1 MKRRLTIRIRIL
13 IIILLI
19 TILGFGSKMYSGI
32 YSDWFNN
39 SLAGLFYETF
49 WCLVVLFINPRL
61 KAIKIA
67 LWVFILTSVLEFLQR
82 WHPPFLQI
90 IRSTF
95 IGAALIGTSFNWF
108 DFPYYIAGCIIGFIL
123 MKYLFSNGAD

>member
-1 MKRRLTIRIRIL
+1 MKLRLKIRIRIF

-19 TILGFGSKMYSGI
+19 TILGFGSKMYSGV

-49 WCLVVLFINPRL
+49 WCLVVFFINPRL
-61 KAIKIA
+61 KANKIA
-67 LWVFILTSVLEFLQR
+67 LWIFFFTSVLEFLQL
-82 WHPPFLQI
+82 WHPPFLQT

-95 IGAALIGTSFNWF
+95 IGAALIGTSFNWL
-108 DFPYYIAGCIIGFIL
+108 DFIYYLAGCTLGFIL

>member
-19 TILGFGSKMYSGI
+19 TIMGFGSKLYSGVC
-32 YSDWFNN
+32 SDWFNN

-49 WCLVVLFINPRL
+49 WCLVVFFINPRH

-67 LWVFILTSVLEFLQR
+67 LWVLVFTSALEFLQL

-95 IGAALIGTSFNWF
+95 IGAALIGTSFNWS
-108 DFPYYIAGCIIGFIL
+108 DFPYYIAGCIAGFIL